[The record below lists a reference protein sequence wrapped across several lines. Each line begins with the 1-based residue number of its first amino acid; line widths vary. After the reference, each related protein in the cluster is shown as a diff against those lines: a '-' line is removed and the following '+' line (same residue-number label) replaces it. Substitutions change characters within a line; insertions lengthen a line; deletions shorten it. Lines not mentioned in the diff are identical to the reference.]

1 MTLCASVYSSYSWK
15 LGTSNKIEENFNNLL
30 KENPDDLIL
39 QLGINLDKKKLYSR
53 NENKAVFAKNLM
65 GYMNRVAWDAFPYER
80 NAAELCGYY

>member
-39 QLGINLDKKKLYSR
+39 QLGINLGKKKLHSR
-53 NENKAVFAKNLM
+53 NKNKAVFAKNLM
-65 GYMNRVAWDAFPYER
+65 GYMNRVEWDAFPYDC